1 MPYMKKILFLL
12 LFLSQL
18 AFSQNDVNKLIDSL
32 TIAKK
37 DTDKVRI
44 ALNISDKLKFS
55 DWKRAHHYIEYSEE
69 LAKKTDLEDFTAEIN
84 TKIAEIYNSKDAFD
98 IALSYYLKAYEY
110 YHLNNSEN
118 KYKSEGSLA
127 IIYARLNNKERALY
141 YFNKLLKYYTKEK
154 DVHGTAKALNNIGKL
169 YYTEKRYDSAMTYFN
184 KSLVLTKQ
192 IKDQDLELVLYNNF
206 ALCNASL
213 NKFDEAKFYF
223 DKAKK
228 IAEQKDDNKNKAWI
242 YNSLAQLYILKKEPD
257 SALYYSQKAGS
268 MLNEHKYSFEN
279 LYAQQN
285 LYKSYKLNGDY
296 KNATASFEAYDEI
309 RDSLNIEMKAVNVEK
324 LKLEQQHKE
333 NEELRDL
340 KESRTQFKYLFLGFG
355 LIILILVM
363 VILLL
368 RYRNKLTKA
377 QLEKDLFESKKKELD
392 ANLELKNKELMTH
405 SMMEIQRSEI
415 TEQIL
420 DELKQI
426 KLQSPKKESQ
436 QAIDTIIKQLEKNNT
451 DDDIWKEF
459 ELHYGQVYETFYKI
473 LEEKHP
479 ELTYRDKRL
488 CALLKLNLT
497 TKEISRITGQ
507 SVKSLENARTRLRK
521 KLDLTNTDQNLTN
534 YLAGLE

>member
-1 MPYMKKILFLL
+1 MKKIVFLL
-12 LFLSQL
+12 LFLSQF
-18 AFSQNDVNKLIDSL
+18 AFSQTDVNKLIDSL
-32 TIAKK
+32 TIAPN
-37 DTDKVRI
+37 DPDKIKI
-44 ALNISDKLKFS
+44 ALKIADELKFS
-55 DWKRAHHYIEYSEE
+55 DWKRALHYIEYAEEFIKKNDSEE
-69 LAKKTDLEDFTAEIN
+69 FTASVN
-84 TKIAEIYNSKDAFD
+84 TKIGNIYNEKDAFD
-98 IALSYYLKAYEY
+98 TALSYYLKAYEY
-110 YHLNNSEN
+110 HHLDNKEE
-118 KYKSEGSLA
+118 KYKTEGSLA
-127 IIYARLNNKERALY
+127 IIYARLNNKERALF
-141 YFNKLLKYYTKEK
+141 YFNKLLKHYTEVK
-154 DVHGTAKALNNIGKL
+154 DIDATAKALNNIGKL
-169 YYTEKRYDSAMTYFN
+169 YYSNDVRDSAMIYFN
-184 KSLVLTKQ
+184 KSLALSKQ
-192 IKDQDLELVLYNNF
+192 VKNKELETVLYNNLAMCF
-206 ALCNASL
+206 ADQN
-213 NKFDEAKFYF
+213 NFEKAKMYF
-223 DKAKK
+223 DKSKK
-228 IAEQKDDNKNKAWI
+228 LAEQNNDSRHKAWI
-242 YNSLAQLYILKKEPD
+242 YNSISQMYLLKKEPD
-257 SALYYSQKAGS
+257 SALFYSQNAADLLKDYR
-268 MLNEHKYSFEN
+268 YSFEN
-279 LYAQQN
+279 LSAQQN
-285 LYKSYKLNGDY
+285 LYKSYLQKEDY
-296 KNATASFEAYDEI
+296 KKATQYFESYNEV
-309 RDSLNIEMKAVNVEK
+309 RDSLNIEMKAMNVEK

-340 KESRTQFKYLFLGFG
+340 KESRTQFKYLIFGFG
-355 LIILILVM
+355 LIILILIM

-420 DELKQI
+420 DDLKQI
-426 KLQSPKKESQ
+426 RLQSPKKESQ
-436 QAIDTIIKQLEKNNT
+436 QAIDIIIKQLEKDNT

-534 YLAGLE
+534 YLASLE